1 MNIKHL
7 FVHNWKI
14 LDNRIVVIN
23 YLVPRKTEV
32 VHRITKICTYCGKMV
47 STEKLI
53 YELSGNPTGKTLKE
67 IAELFQK
74 QTGATN
80 LTYGVL

>member
-14 LDNRIVVIN
+14 LDDRIVVIN
-23 YLVPRKTEV
+23 YLIPGKTEV
-32 VHRITKICTYCGKMV
+32 VHRITKMCTYCGKTV
-47 STEKLI
+47 TTEKLI
-53 YELSGNPTGKTLKE
+53 HELSGNPTRKTLKE
-67 IAELFQK
+67 IAEQFQK

-80 LTYGVL
+80 FNYGVL

>member
-14 LDNRIVVIN
+14 LDDRIVVVN
-23 YLVPRKTEV
+23 YLIPKKTEV
-32 VHRITKICTYCGKMV
+32 VHKITKTCTYCGKTV

-53 YELSGNPTGKTLKE
+53 HELDGNPTIKTLKE
-67 IAELFQK
+67 IAEYFQEK
-74 QTGATN
+74 TGATN
-80 LTYGVL
+80 FNYGVL

>member
-1 MNIKHL
+1 MKIKHL
-7 FVHNWKI
+7 FVHSWEI

-23 YLVPRKTEV
+23 YLIPRKTEV

-53 YELSGNPTGKTLKE
+53 YELSGNPTQKSLKE
-67 IAELFQK
+67 IAERFQK

-80 LTYGVL
+80 INYGVL